1 MIANLKGIYETV
13 EYKDDSFIQLY
24 DNVEYEAYPRHWHTC
39 VEIIMPTKNQMRLE
53 YDGIPVTLH
62 EQDILFICPGALHS
76 LEACVGERYIFQIEL
91 SAVTHLKSIESF
103 STLLYP
109 GILITPAE
117 TPDVYDDIHRIMNSI
132 VDEYHSKGIF
142 YEAGIYSLMLEMLVT
157 MRRSPYAAGR
167 QLGVSGSKQK
177 EYLEKF
183 MDVCSFIDE
192 HCTEDLTLEDVADRA
207 GFSKY
212 HFSRLFK
219 QFTSISFYKYLNQKR
234 IEAAE
239 KLLVNP
245 GMSITEVSL
254 SSGFSSMSS
263 FIRMFKLIKGCT
275 PTEYR
280 SLYNL

>member
-24 DNVEYEAYPRHWHTC
+24 DNDEYEAYPRHWHTC
-39 VEIIMPTKNQMRLE
+39 AEIIMPTKNRMHME
-53 YDGIPVTLH
+53 YDGTPVTLN
-62 EQDILFICPGALHS
+62 EQEILFICPGAIHS
-76 LEACVGERYIFQIEL
+76 LEACIGERYIFQIEL

-109 GILITPAE
+109 GIVITPAE
-117 TPDVYDDIHRIMNSI
+117 SPDIYQDIHRIMNSI
-132 VDEYHSKGIF
+132 VKEYHERSIF
-142 YEAGIYSLMLEMLVT
+142 YEARIYSLMLEMLVIL
-157 MRRSPYAAGR
+157 RRSPFASGR

-183 MDVCSFIDE
+183 MDVCSYIEE
-192 HCTEDLTLEDVADRA
+192 HCTENLTLESIADRA

-234 IEAAE
+234 IETAE

-245 GMSITEVSL
+245 ALSVTEVSL

-275 PTEYR
+275 PSEYR
-280 SLYNL
+280 SMYTN